1 MNEPKYQTFTLF
13 AGNMYNKNTGHYEP
27 IFWDC
32 IPVAIGRTRVK
43 FCSGSLIQDDIWNLS
58 IPTAYHYEPFV
69 IFTPAELETIRAMI
83 QANKDIYKQWR
94 KTNDANERGYCKA
107 CANVVEVEGKVNVQ
121 GGYNVC
127 MQCGAEIA
135 DK

>member
-13 AGNMYNKNTGHYEP
+13 TGNLYNKHTGHYEP
-27 IFWDC
+27 TYWDC

-43 FCSGSLIQDDIWNLS
+43 FCSSVPCADDIWNLQF
-58 IPTAYHYEPFV
+58 PTQYHYEPIV
-69 IFTPAELETIRAMI
+69 KFTPAELVTLGAMI
-83 QANKDIYKQWR
+83 QANKGIYKQWR
-94 KTNDANERGYCKA
+94 KTNDANERGYCGT
-107 CANVVEVEGKVNVQ
+107 CADVVELEGKVNAQ

-127 MQCGAEIA
+127 MQCGTEIP